1 VRFFT
6 MTVRLSERR
15 IPATLQPADLGE
27 AIATDDARAV
37 LVSYI
42 TSPLVVE
49 RDNVYVLFV
58 VDETLAERTAQFEWT
73 FALADAEPDRQETD
87 VGEVSFRPKATGDL
101 RVTARLVDDGGAEQ
115 ASLTLSQEVVDP
127 NGELESLIDA
137 ARNEPGPGVGN
148 PEVAREL
155 INDHNPY
162 YQAVTLRTPESGDSF
177 REMIFGLVSDGAQRR
192 APSRRAEQLN
202 RLATS
207 LNSAGDD
214 FATLSAEAAGVCG
227 IRLGLL
233 AMVVGRSASDP
244 TPHLEWTE
252 LPDVPPRRAVADE
265 QLCQRVAALEDSAKA
280 DLFNIVRFP
289 KSNITHCARIVE
301 TLRDRYFTGASFDDV
316 LNGLSGTRAHWI
328 VRHFREGPLSRV

>member
-1 VRFFT
+1 

-15 IPATLQPADLGE
+15 IPATLQPGDLGE
-27 AIATDDARAV
+27 AIASDDARAV

-49 RDNVYVLFV
+49 RDNVYVVFV
-58 VDETLAERTAQFEWT
+58 VDETLAESTSRYEWT
-73 FALADAEPDRQETD
+73 FALEDAEPDRRQSD
-87 VGEVSFRPKATGDL
+87 VGEISFRPKATGDL
-101 RVTARLVDDGGAEQ
+101 RVTARLLDDGGAEQ

-127 NGELESLIDA
+127 NGELETLIDA

-148 PEVAREL
+148 PQVAREL

-177 REMIFGLVSDGAQRR
+177 RELIFGLVSDGAQRR
-192 APSRRAEQLN
+192 TPSRRAEQLN
-202 RLATS
+202 RLAAS

-214 FATLSAEAAGVCG
+214 FATLTAEGGGICG

-280 DLFNIVRFP
+280 DLFNIIRFP

-316 LNGLSGTRAHWI
+316 VNGLSGTRAHWI
-328 VRHFREGPLSRV
+328 VRHFREGPISRV

>member
-1 VRFFT
+1 

-15 IPATLQPADLGE
+15 IPATLQPGDLGE

-49 RDNVYVLFV
+49 RDNVYVLLV
-58 VDETLAERTAQFEWT
+58 VDETLAESTLRYEWT
-73 FALADAEPDRQETD
+73 FALEDAEPDRRQSD
-87 VGEVSFRPKATGDL
+87 VGEIFFRPKATGDL
-101 RVTARLVDDGGAEQ
+101 RVTARLLDDGGAEQ

-127 NGELESLIDA
+127 NGELERLIAA

-148 PEVAREL
+148 PQVAREL

-177 REMIFGLVSDGAQRR
+177 REMIFGLVSDGAQQRT
-192 APSRRAEQLN
+192 ASRRAEQLN
-202 RLATS
+202 RLAAS

-214 FATLSAEAAGVCG
+214 FATLTAEGAGVCG
-227 IRLGLL
+227 IRLGVL
-233 AMVVGRSASDP
+233 AMVVGKSASDP

-252 LPDVPPRRAVADE
+252 LPDLPPRRAVADE
-265 QLCQRVAALEDSAKA
+265 QLCQRVAALDDSAKA

-289 KSNITHCARIVE
+289 KSNITHCARIIE

-316 LNGLSGTRAHWI
+316 VNGLSGTRAHWI
-328 VRHFREGPLSRV
+328 VRHFREGPLSRA